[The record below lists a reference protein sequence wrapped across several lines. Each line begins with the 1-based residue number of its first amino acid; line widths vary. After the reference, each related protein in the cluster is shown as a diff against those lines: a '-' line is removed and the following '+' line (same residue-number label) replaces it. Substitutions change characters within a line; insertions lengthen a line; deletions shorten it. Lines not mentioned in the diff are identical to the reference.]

1 MKPSDI
7 YCEKILTWKLQ
18 VEIVKETPNILVFKH
33 THPYWETHI
42 VAIPKQH
49 IESLTKISQADI
61 EIVNELM
68 NVIAEVSSEIE
79 STHGGCR
86 VSTNIGSYQSS
97 KHLHFYIHSGKR
109 LRDEDGSLVDS
120 PHTD

>member
-1 MKPSDI
+1 
-7 YCEKILTWKLQ
+7 
-18 VEIVKETPNILVFKH
+18 
-33 THPYWETHI
+33 
-42 VAIPKQH
+42 
-49 IESLTKISQADI
+49 
-61 EIVNELM
+61 M